1 MSLQLYL
8 GNSGSGKSYELY
20 QKIIKSSRQSPQT
33 QHLVIVP
40 EQFTM
45 QIQKELVSLHP
56 NKGILNI
63 DILSFQRLAYR
74 IFEEVGADRR
84 TVLEETGKTLLLRRA
99 AGKHQNEL
107 QVLKGNLKKKGYL
120 AQVKSLISEFNQYD
134 IDADKMDKML
144 QSVQD
149 KPRLY
154 YKLKDLEL
162 LYGYFQ
168 EELSGKYITSE
179 EILEALCQ
187 VADRSRLLKDCV
199 IALDGFTGF
208 TPVQM
213 KLLERLMVLAKE
225 VYVTVTIDSRADF
238 YRIYGEHELFYLSK
252 KTIRGVSELA
262 KKTGCEIL
270 EPVIFGGQENAR
282 MESPR
287 FHNSPQLAFLE
298 KHLFREGKTSVMAQ
312 EVEDISIHVAA
323 NPATEAHYVAR
334 EIRKL
339 IRQGA
344 RYQDMAIIVGDME
357 AYKNYLPHVFA
368 KYDIPVFL
376 DSTRAVFSNPFVEFI
391 RAALEMVQKD
401 YTRVTVFRLLRTGLC
416 ELKKEQIDLLENYIL
431 AAGIRGF
438 ARWNRTFDKVIK
450 GFDQEQVQQ
459 CEEMRE
465 HLMGH
470 LVGFTKGI
478 RSSKGSTREKTV
490 ALYDLI
496 TGFQIQN
503 QLDRYEKQFQKE
515 GKREL
520 EKEYAQVYAL
530 VMGLFDK
537 LVELMG
543 EETLSLLEYTELL
556 EAGFEE
562 LKVGIIPPSTDQ
574 IQVGD
579 LTRTRLKDI
588 RFLFFLGMNDGWVPS
603 GKAAGGLLSEM
614 EREELRGSGVE
625 LSPTARQ
632 DVYIQKFYLYLTL
645 TKPSEKLYLSYCKS
659 GSDGTAMRPSYIVRA
674 IKKIFPGLREVDEE
688 NSQDLVSRA
697 VSPKMG
703 LQELAQGMRALQE
716 KPPEEDW
723 LELLCWYWGKEEFCK
738 ETEKLLEAAFLRFT
752 DQGIGKAARKLYGE
766 TLVNSVSRLEKFA
779 SCAMAHFLQYGLQ
792 LKEKNEYT
800 YRAVDTGNIVHQAVE
815 LFSRKMKEQNL
826 DWKTLEDAKRD
837 QLAEECVQ
845 EITEGYREDILH
857 SSARSE
863 YMIQRIRRIIRRT
876 VWALQKQIVAGEFVP
891 ENFEVAF
898 SQVAALKTANIVLSD
913 TEKMRLQGRIDRI
926 DICEKDEEVYV
937 KVIDYKSGNTAFDLN
952 ALYYGLQLQLMVY
965 LNAAI
970 ELEKRVHPDK
980 KILPAGIFYYHV
992 KDPVVSAEADET
1004 VEEVE
1009 KKLLRELRL
1018 NGIVNDEKQIYQAM
1032 DQYME
1037 KNSDVI
1043 PVTVNKD
1050 GSLSKLSRAVSTQ
1063 QFEKLSRF
1071 VQDKMQKIGQQI
1083 LDGEITANPFERKT
1097 QTACDYCI
1105 YRPVC
1110 SLDRKLPGTHMRRL
1124 KELSEEEIWER
1135 LEKEQDG
1142 NELDE

>member
-1 MSLQLYL
+1 MSLQFYL
-8 GNSGSGKSYELY
+8 GNSGSGKSYEIY
-20 QKIIKSSRQSPQT
+20 QKIIKSSQQSPQT

-56 NKGILNI
+56 DRGILNI

-144 QSVQD
+144 QAVQD

-168 EELSGKYITSE
+168 EELEGKYITSE

-187 VADRSRLLKDCV
+187 VVNRSGLLKDCV

-213 KLLERLMVLAKE
+213 KLLEHLMVLAKE

-262 KKTGCEIL
+262 RKTGCEIL
-270 EPVIFGGQENAR
+270 EPVIFGGQKDGGI
-282 MESPR
+282 ESPR

-298 KHLFREGKTSVMAQ
+298 QHLFREKTAVMAQ
-312 EVEDISIHVAA
+312 EVEDISIHVVA
-323 NPATEAHYVAR
+323 NPAKEAHYVAR

-357 AYKNYLPHVFA
+357 AYRNYLPHVFA

-401 YTRVTVFRLLRTGLC
+401 YARVTVFRLLRTGLC
-416 ELKKEQIDLLENYIL
+416 ELKKEQIDLLENYVL
-431 AAGIRGF
+431 ASGIRGF
-438 ARWNRTFDKVIK
+438 ARWNKSFDKVIK

-459 CEEMRE
+459 CEEMRAHLME
-465 HLMGH
+465 HLG
-470 LVGFTKGI
+470 VFTKGI
-478 RSSKGSTREKTV
+478 RSSKGSAREKTI
-490 ALYDLI
+490 ALYELI
-496 TGFQIQN
+496 TGYQIQN

-520 EKEYAQVYAL
+520 QKEYGQVYAL

-537 LVELMG
+537 LVELLG
-543 EETLSLLEYTELL
+543 EENLSLSEYTELL

-562 LKVGIIPPSTDQ
+562 LKVGIIPPSMDQ

-603 GKAAGGLLSEM
+603 GKAGGGLLSEI
-614 EREELRGSGVE
+614 EREELRSSGVE

-632 DVYIQKFYLYLTL
+632 DAYIQKFYLYLTL

-659 GSDGTAMRPSYIVRA
+659 GSDGTAMRPSYIIRT
-674 IKKIFPGLREVDEE
+674 IKKIFPGLQEVDEE
-688 NSQDLVSRA
+688 NSQNLVSRA
-697 VSPKMG
+697 VSPEMG
-703 LQELAQGMRALQE
+703 LQELAQGMRTLQE
-716 KPPEEDW
+716 KQPEEDW
-723 LELLCWYWGKEEFCK
+723 LELLRWYWGKEEFHK
-738 ETEKLLEAAFLRFT
+738 ETEKLLEAAFLRFS
-752 DQGIGKAARKLYGE
+752 DKGIGEIARKLYGE

-800 YRAVDTGNIVHQAVE
+800 FQPVDTGNIVHRAVE

-826 DWKTLEDAKRD
+826 DWKTLEDSKRN
-837 QLAEECVQ
+837 QLAEECVE
-845 EITEGYREDILH
+845 EITEEYRENILH
-857 SSARSE
+857 SSARNE
-863 YMIQRIRRIIRRT
+863 AIIQRIRRIIRRT
-876 VWALQKQIVAGEFVP
+876 VWALQKQIAAGEFVP

-898 SQVAALKTANIVLSD
+898 SQVSALETANIVLSD

-926 DICEKDEEVYV
+926 DICEKEEEVYV
-937 KVIDYKSGNTAFDLN
+937 KVIDYKSGNTSFDLN

-965 LNAAI
+965 LNAAM

-992 KDPVVSAEADET
+992 KDPVVSAEANESM
-1004 VEEVE
+1004 EEVE

-1018 NGIVNDEKQIYQAM
+1018 NGIVNEEKEIYQAM
-1032 DQYME
+1032 DQHME
-1037 KNSDVI
+1037 KSSDVI

-1050 GSLSKLSRAVSTQ
+1050 GSLSRLSKAVSTQ
-1063 QFEKLSRF
+1063 QFERLARF
-1071 VQDKMQKIGQQI
+1071 VQDKMQKIGKQI
-1083 LDGEITANPFERKT
+1083 MDGEITANPFERKT
-1097 QTACDYCI
+1097 QTACDYCV
-1105 YRPVC
+1105 YHSVC

-1135 LEKEQDG
+1135 LEKEQNGD
-1142 NELDE
+1142 ELDE